1 MCTLITKLQFF
12 IIATVFLKAN
22 YFSSP
27 IKKSVNWIHLK
38 TQQVFIIHHNF
49 ILRLFEFLLHILP
62 QICFKIIVP
71 NVRYVDAISANGNGM
86 QQEAARAVKIFI
98 SVQLKKWIGKY
109 CNRKQWNGFTYF
121 LFDFMHDLLN
131 NRYWY
136 FFFILVQKLF
146 PTIALA

>member
-1 MCTLITKLQFF
+1 MLVKLQFF
-12 IIATVFLKAN
+12 IIATVFIKFKC
-22 YFSSP
+22 FSSP
-27 IKKSVNWIHLK
+27 SKVNSVNWIHLT

-49 ILRLFEFLLHILP
+49 ILFEFLLHILP

-109 CNRKQWNGFTYF
+109 CKRKQLNGFTYF

-131 NRYWY
+131 NRHWY
-136 FFFILVQKLF
+136 FFFILAQKLF